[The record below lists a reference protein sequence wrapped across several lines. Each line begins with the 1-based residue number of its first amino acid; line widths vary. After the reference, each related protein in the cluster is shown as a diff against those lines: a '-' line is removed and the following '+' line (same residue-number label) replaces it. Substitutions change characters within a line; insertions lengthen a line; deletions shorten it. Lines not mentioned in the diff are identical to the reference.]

1 MDARAAVAQ
10 PLEDKWLEFLA
21 LEPRLRAE
29 LHRAAV
35 AAKAPMNNLRRVE
48 VRAPYLWLL
57 ATAVGTWLFR

>member
-10 PLEDKWLEFLA
+10 PPEDKWLEFLA

-35 AAKAPMNNLRRVE
+35 AAKAPIDNLRRVA
-48 VRAPYLWLL
+48 RRTSGCWRRPL
-57 ATAVGTWLFR
+57 